1 MYEQDTIA
9 AIATPPGEGAVAIVR
24 MSGIDAE
31 KIAARIF
38 VRSANKQDRL
48 ASHRLYHGTLRDP
61 HSERMVDE
69 VLLTIMRRPRS
80 YTGEDLV
87 EVHCHGGALLPSQV
101 LRVILAQGARQAEPG
116 EFTKRAFLNGR
127 LDLAQAEAVLD
138 LIRAK
143 TATSAELALNQAS
156 GSLSVHVDALRQE
169 LLDILVQ
176 VEAAIDFPD
185 EDIELLQA
193 PNLIEKTVL
202 LSERILSIS
211 ATYRW
216 GRLFREGARTCICG
230 RPNVGKSSLLN
241 ALLGE
246 NRVIVTATPGT
257 TRDVIEEAINLDGLP
272 VALWDTAGIREA
284 SDEVERLGV
293 ERSRQYLEKA
303 DAAIVV
309 LDGSERLTP
318 EDLTLLG
325 SVGDRKKLVVINKS
339 DLPLAFTPDDLAYH
353 VGISECV
360 VVSAKTGSGIDW
372 LKINLRNLLLDRQVE
387 PGVIVTNVRH
397 HSSLI
402 RAAHGLQSAATAMR
416 TGLAPELAAVNL
428 NEAREALEEII
439 GLVSNENILERI
451 FSNYCIGK

>member
-48 ASHRLYHGTLRDP
+48 ASHKLYHGTLRDP
-61 HSERMVDE
+61 YSERMLDE

-80 YTGEDLV
+80 YTGEDVV
-87 EVHCHGGALLPSQV
+87 EVHCHGGAFLPSQV

-193 PNLIEKTVL
+193 QNLIEKTVL
-202 LSERILSIS
+202 LSEKILSIS

-216 GRLFREGARTCICG
+216 GRLFREGARACICG

-246 NRVIVTATPGT
+246 NRVIVTAIPGT

-303 DAAIVV
+303 DAAIMV

-325 SVGDRKKLVVINKS
+325 SVGDKKKLVVMNKS
-339 DLPLAFTPDDLAYH
+339 DLPLAFTLDDLAYH
-353 VGISECV
+353 VGTSQCV
-360 VVSAKTGSGIDW
+360 AVSAKTGSGIDW
-372 LKINLRNLLLDRQVE
+372 LKINLRNLLLDRQIE
-387 PGVIVTNVRH
+387 PGVIITNVRH

-402 RAAHGLQSAATAMR
+402 RAADGLQSAATAMR
-416 TGLAPELAAVNL
+416 SGLSPELAAVNL

-439 GLVSNENILERI
+439 GMVSNENILERI